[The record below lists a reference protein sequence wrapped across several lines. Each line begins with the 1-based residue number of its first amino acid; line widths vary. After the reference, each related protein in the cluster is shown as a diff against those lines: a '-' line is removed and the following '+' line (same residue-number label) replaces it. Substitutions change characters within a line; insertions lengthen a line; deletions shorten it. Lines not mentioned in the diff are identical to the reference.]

1 MWRGVSS
8 DVRVDAFVS
17 TPYRPTRA
25 NKVPQYDPKAKLHR
39 RHVDKCFRGASPEYI
54 IQGTGGLGHSIYY
67 RRCDGRFRNLAHQ
80 VLKMGEKEDEVT
92 AQWSLEAAPGAKEDQ
107 ATKAVAIVMRGLSR
121 TTTNDLSIFGR
132 APEVTKN
139 KSHKRKRED

>member
-1 MWRGVSS
+1 
-8 DVRVDAFVS
+8 
-17 TPYRPTRA
+17 
-25 NKVPQYDPKAKLHR
+25 
-39 RHVDKCFRGASPEYI
+39 
-54 IQGTGGLGHSIYY
+54 
-67 RRCDGRFRNLAHQ
+67 
-80 VLKMGEKEDEVT
+80 MGEKEDEVT

-139 KSHKRKRED
+139 KSHKRKREDWRIE